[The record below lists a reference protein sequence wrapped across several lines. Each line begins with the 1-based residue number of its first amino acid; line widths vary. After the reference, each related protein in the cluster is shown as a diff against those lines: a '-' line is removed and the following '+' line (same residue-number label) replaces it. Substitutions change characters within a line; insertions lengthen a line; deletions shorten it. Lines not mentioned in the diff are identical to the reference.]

1 MMLTETRD
9 VLSLP
14 LYLVDIVSC
23 TTRVIVQDGI
33 DLMTK
38 SLEKKAVL
46 ASLIALLFLC
56 FAHCGVCS
64 SFSNSSYSS
73 SISLTNDG
81 G

>member
-9 VLSLP
+9 MLSLA
-14 LYLVDIVSC
+14 LYLADIVSC

-46 ASLIALLFLC
+46 ASLTGFDVSLLNIVL
-56 FAHCGVCS
+56 
-64 SFSNSSYSS
+64 
-73 SISLTNDG
+73 
-81 G
+81 